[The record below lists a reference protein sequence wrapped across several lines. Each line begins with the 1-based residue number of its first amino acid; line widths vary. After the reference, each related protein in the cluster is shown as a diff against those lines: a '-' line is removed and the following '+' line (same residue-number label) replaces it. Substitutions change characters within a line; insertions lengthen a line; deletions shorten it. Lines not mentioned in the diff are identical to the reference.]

1 MNPWMATPLQS
12 GNNPAQAD
20 CTTNFHLTLEFPRFL
35 KICYL
40 NPHLKL
46 LTSYQEKKYFYY
58 LPQSPPPHP
67 SLKIVLPWPV
77 RRCVIDWLSIG
88 RRRSTGSYI
97 LRLPTRLVI
106 KRRRFVNYILL
117 QSHLRINFIKI
128 KSQKL
133 ITWMWSRFSILGV
146 GGEASDLV
154 PDIPDIVMYI
164 VHCTLYCYKLK

>member
-1 MNPWMATPLQS
+1 MLFKPTPK
-12 GNNPAQAD
+12 
-20 CTTNFHLTLEFPRFL
+20 TFNFLSRKKVFL
-35 KICYL
+35 
-40 NPHLKL
+40 
-46 LTSYQEKKYFYY
+46 
-58 LPQSPPPHP
+58 LPSPIPPPHP

-128 KSQKL
+128 KSKKL

-154 PDIPDIVMYI
+154 TDIPDIVMYI

>member
-1 MNPWMATPLQS
+1 MLFKPTPK
-12 GNNPAQAD
+12 
-20 CTTNFHLTLEFPRFL
+20 TFNFLSRKKSILIT
-35 KICYL
+35 
-40 NPHLKL
+40 PH
-46 LTSYQEKKYFYY
+46 SY
-58 LPQSPPPHP
+58 P
-67 SLKIVLPWPV
+67 SLKLVLPWPV